1 MGRYSFTGWAIGI
14 FLTNNEHGR
23 GFNVFSSCY
32 SWVFFLAFFF
42 FFSSSNDFVNCWSQQ
57 HACTY
62 ICVAY
67 YLRRMHLWLNTMEQI
82 DRHIYI
88 SSIFGPFLCFK
99 SSCSCSSWGQSQPQP
114 VILMSFSVWHR
125 HDPLSFLFIP
135 HRHFFLSFSL
145 PLSQFIYFVSWLLFL
160 VGSRSNRMSMAL
172 LQMKTCRFC
181 FNVTGGFFARWPTL
195 WC

>member
-1 MGRYSFTGWAIGI
+1 M
-14 FLTNNEHGR
+14 
-23 GFNVFSSCY
+23 
-32 SWVFFLAFFF
+32 FFLLVILEFFFLLFFF

-57 HACTY
+57 HACSY

-145 PLSQFIYFVSWLLFL
+145 SLSLSLSVYL
-160 VGSRSNRMSMAL
+160 
-172 LQMKTCRFC
+172 FC
-181 FNVTGGFFARWPTL
+181 FMAFISCWVLVQPDVNGSVTNENLPFLF
-195 WC
+195 